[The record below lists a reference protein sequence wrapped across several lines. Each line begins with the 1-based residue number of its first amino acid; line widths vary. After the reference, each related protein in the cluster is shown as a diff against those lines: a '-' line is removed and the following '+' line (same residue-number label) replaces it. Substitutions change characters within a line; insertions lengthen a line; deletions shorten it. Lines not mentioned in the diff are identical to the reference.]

1 MKLAL
6 AAVVLAFAGLHDAR
20 ANSAC
25 EGESGWASDGSEVAP
40 HPRLVYWVSNRG
52 YFTPKTLIAKIDGKE
67 VKTKV
72 TSVDSAPNKL
82 TVIEIDSDAKGAL
95 TLEWK
100 DSGLPAGH
108 YTIKPT
114 TYPKVAHATTSRYHS
129 KLPHSTVQEVF
140 DGLAIKVDVPA
151 MRAHVKL
158 RRDAKANWVELDVP
172 VDQNHQLRIGELGC
186 ASNYEPQ
193 LLEKG
198 VDIDV
203 ALVLPDGSSIPI
215 EKFTHVFIAKL
226 AKPTSQ
232 NPWDAE

>member
-1 MKLAL
+1 
-6 AAVVLAFAGLHDAR
+6 VFAGLHDAH

-25 EGESGWASDGSEVAP
+25 EGESGWASDGAEVAP
-40 HPRLVYWVSNRG
+40 HPRIVYWVSSRSS
-52 YFTPKTLIAKIDGKE
+52 FMPKTLIAKIDGKE
-67 VKTKV
+67 VKTKL

-82 TVIEIDSDAKGAL
+82 TIIEVDSDATGRL

-100 DSGLPAGH
+100 DTATAGH
-108 YTIKPT
+108 YTIKRT

-129 KLPHSTVQEVF
+129 KLPHSTVREVF

-158 RRDAKANWVELDVP
+158 RRDTKASWTELDVP
-172 VDQNHQLRIGELGC
+172 VDQDHQLRIGELGC

-193 LLEKG
+193 LLENG

-203 ALVLPDGSSIPI
+203 ALTLPDGSSIPI